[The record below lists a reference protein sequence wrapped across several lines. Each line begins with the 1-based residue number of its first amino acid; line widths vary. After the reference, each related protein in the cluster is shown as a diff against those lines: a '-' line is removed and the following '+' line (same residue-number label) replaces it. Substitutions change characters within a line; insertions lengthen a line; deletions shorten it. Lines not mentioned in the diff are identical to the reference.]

1 VGLIA
6 TEDAFYATTPEGARA
21 WSRYGVL
28 AFEMEAS
35 ALFLIGKMRGVR
47 AGAILTVSNRIG
59 DPELA
64 PEEVLK
70 EGVRRMVEVALEA
83 LLEV

>member
-1 VGLIA
+1 
-6 TEDAFYATTPEGARA
+6 
-21 WSRYGVL
+21 
-28 AFEMEAS
+28 
-35 ALFLIGKMRGVR
+35 MRGVR
-47 AGAILTVSNRIG
+47 AGAILTVSNQIG

>member
-1 VGLIA
+1 VEL
-6 TEDAFYATTPEGARA
+6 EARA
-21 WSRYGVL
+21 L
-28 AFEMEAS
+28 C
-35 ALFLIGKMRGVR
+35 LIGKMRGVR